1 MGNSPSIGQ
10 TEHSIL
16 DTDDAIIIVLGT
28 NKEERVDNKE
38 GVRMEISK
46 FNCPTNR
53 GASDG

>member
-16 DTDDAIIIVLGT
+16 DTDDAVILVLGT
-28 NKEERVDNKE
+28 NKEEHVDNKE
-38 GVRMEISK
+38 GARMEISK